1 MRPIFDYSADL
12 HALTTL
18 VAGRADTD
26 EVVDRALMAL
36 AALIPHDLAVVFR
49 LDGSHLRAVA
59 ATGRLS
65 GPTILSHSLELTA
78 WPTVRRALELRV
90 PIAVAEHQHAGPEG
104 DLFDGVLDL
113 PPGHA
118 CMIVPLFAGQKS
130 LGIIS
135 LDGTAC
141 GMYLPEQIRIAG
153 VYGQLVSLALMS
165 ADQAVLLDRYRH
177 QLKEQNRLLTEEIG
191 RDHACR
197 RIDATRSA
205 RMADVARQ
213 ARQVAAATLP
223 VLILGETG
231 TGKEVLAQAIH
242 GWSPRVDGPFVKVN
256 CSAIPESLV
265 ESELFG
271 HVKGAFSGADRD
283 RRGRFVT
290 ANGGTLLLDEIGDL
304 PLDAQGKLLR
314 VLQDGTFEPVGSD
327 RTVRVDVRVLAATH
341 VDLERAVAEGRFR
354 RDLYYRLAVFPLRIP
369 ALRER
374 PEDILNI
381 AEDALAVESARARR
395 GPWTLP
401 PLTRRAIETAPWPG
415 NVRQLVNALERATI
429 LHPSGAIPPESL
441 GIGGQGEQ
449 APPATPPP
457 PPPNGLSRPEPLPT
471 FEENE
476 RNYLAAVLRQTE
488 GKLYG
493 AGGAAAIVGLPP
505 TTLRSRLVKLGLR

>member
-1 MRPIFDYSADL
+1 MDPIFDYAADL
-12 HALTTL
+12 HGLTAL
-18 VAGRADTD
+18 VAGRAETE
-26 EVVDRALMAL
+26 EVVDSALHAL
-36 AALIPHDLAVVFR
+36 AALIPHELAVVFR
-49 LDGSHLRAVA
+49 LDGGRLRAVA
-59 ATGRLS
+59 ASGRLS
-65 GPTILSHSLELTA
+65 GPSILAHTLELSA
-78 WPTVRRALELRV
+78 WPTLRRALELRV

-113 PPGHA
+113 PHGHA
-118 CMIVPLFAGQKS
+118 CMVVPLFAGAES

-135 LDGTAC
+135 LDGATC
-141 GMYLPEQIRIAG
+141 GMYPPEHVRIAG
-153 VYGQLVSLALMS
+153 VYGQLVSLALML
-165 ADQAVLLDRYRH
+165 ADQNALLDRYRH
-177 QLKEQNRLLTEEIG
+177 QLKEQNRLLVEEIG

-197 RIDATRSA
+197 RIEATRSA

-213 ARQVAAATLP
+213 ARQVASASLP
-223 VLILGETG
+223 VLIRGETG
-231 TGKEVLAQAIH
+231 TGKEVLAHAIH
-242 GWSPRVDGPFVKVN
+242 GWSPRVGGPFVKLN
-256 CSAIPESLV
+256 CSAIPENLV

-271 HVKGAFSGADRD
+271 HVKGAYTGANRE

-290 ANGGTLLLDEIGDL
+290 ANGGTVLLDEIGDL

-314 VLQDGTFEPVGSD
+314 VLQEGTFEPVGSD

-341 VDLERAVAEGRFR
+341 VDLEKAVAEGRFR
-354 RDLYYRLAVFPLRIP
+354 RDLYYRLAVFPLHLP
-369 ALRER
+369 PLRER
-374 PEDILNI
+374 PEDIVSI
-381 AEDALAVESARARR
+381 AEDALAFEAGRSRR

-401 PLTRRAIETAPWPG
+401 AESRRAMEQAPWPG
-415 NVRQLVNALERATI
+415 NLRQLLNALERATI

-457 PPPNGLSRPEPLPT
+457 QVPGAASAPEPLVS

-476 RNYLAAVLRQTE
+476 RRYLAAVLRHTN

-493 AGGAAAIVGLPP
+493 AGGAAEIVGLLP